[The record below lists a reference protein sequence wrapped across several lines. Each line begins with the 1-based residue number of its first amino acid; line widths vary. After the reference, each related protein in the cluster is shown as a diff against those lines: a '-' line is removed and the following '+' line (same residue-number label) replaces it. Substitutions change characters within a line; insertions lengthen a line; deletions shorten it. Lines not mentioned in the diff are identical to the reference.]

1 MVCFCKTTASQLGL
15 LLPSLNV
22 SASLDL
28 DADVQLA
35 ANWLA
40 GLGLPAP
47 PWAFDLSWLQLQLPT
62 IALSASA
69 IATISAAASL
79 RAQVMAQ
86 LGIDLLIPGQANAF
100 ARLVATLTARLQASA
115 GIGIGVGLG
124 VWPAL
129 AAQLSA
135 IARVEAAL
143 SMGLFVSMPSF
154 NLGLW
159 QPFLI
164 QLRAILPM
172 ISLSAQLGLNL
183 SANFSADLSAM
194 ISAIVRIQ
202 MPQVPIGTMSFMA
215 SLSASLSAIAQLR
228 LSLGVDP
235 LQVGLPAI
243 RAMISARLRVLAR
256 LCLSVMGMNLSGLLA
271 LLPSLQV
278 TINPGF
284 ATAAS
289 ISAVMSLNASALASL
304 NWSVPVAASLPVL
317 TIGLPALTLSA
328 QLSAAFGLSA
338 SLSPCGAIC
347 DAGAIMS
354 ASAGLMGGIV

>member
-28 DADVQLA
+28 DADVQLV

-100 ARLVATLTARLQASA
+100 ARLVATLTARLEASV
-115 GIGIGVGLG
+115 GIGVGLG

-154 NLGLW
+154 NLGMW

-172 ISLSAQLGLNL
+172 ISLSAQLGLDL
-183 SANFSADLSAM
+183 SENFAADLSAM

-202 MPQVPIGTMSFMA
+202 MPQVSIGTMSFMA
-215 SLSASLSAIAQLR
+215 SLSASLNAIAQLR

-235 LQVGLPAI
+235 LQVGLPTI
-243 RAMISARLRVLAR
+243 QAMISARLRVLAR